1 MPIQVFNVMC
11 TAAAYIGIVNITRL
25 LFKKRSVEFIT
36 ILLLAGCFQPVLFC
50 TFVYGNIV
58 GMCFA
63 IWASYFLI
71 KYFQTNKY
79 LLLIPCAV
87 LLVISTLA
95 KYNNLIYLVAF
106 VVMLIIHTI
115 KAKKWQSIAFALAIC
130 IAVVGTSNLVIM
142 SYENRSGVK
151 LSSGV
156 SQAMYLDMGINDSY
170 MAPGW
175 YNGIAINDYKN
186 AGLDAKAA
194 NAQAWTNI
202 KSRMNYFGK
211 NTNYMIDF
219 FSKKIIS
226 QWNEPTYESIWVSK
240 VKSHTNELNWIGNG
254 MYDGSIGQFFEL
266 YFNFYMQILFI
277 AFAAGIYFLFINR
290 KTNIETV
297 LLPLV
302 ILGAFGYH
310 LLFEGKSQYV
320 LTYIILMIPTASFA
334 FECIL
339 NGKYTKIKEFVGK
352 LKEIPDGKES
362 EKA

>member
-50 TFVYGNIV
+50 TFVYGNII

-175 YNGIAINDYKN
+175 YNGIALNDYKT
-186 AGLDAKAA
+186 
-194 NAQAWTNI
+194 Q
-202 KSRMNYFGK
+202 
-211 NTNYMIDF
+211 
-219 FSKKIIS
+219 
-226 QWNEPTYESIWVSK
+226 
-240 VKSHTNELNWIGNG
+240 
-254 MYDGSIGQFFEL
+254 
-266 YFNFYMQILFI
+266 
-277 AFAAGIYFLFINR
+277 
-290 KTNIETV
+290 
-297 LLPLV
+297 
-302 ILGAFGYH
+302 
-310 LLFEGKSQYV
+310 V
-320 LTYIILMIPTASFA
+320 LTQKPQMHRLGPI
-334 FECIL
+334 
-339 NGKYTKIKEFVGK
+339 
-352 LKEIPDGKES
+352 
-362 EKA
+362 